1 MGQFGSFYS
10 SPTSDDFKQSGRSAL
25 NSETSRN
32 LVMCAVWV
40 ARWSS
45 RASLAQ
51 LAAEL
56 PAPRRAALL
65 ALLDLAFRCLEYK
78 GRKEILKCAQQNVRK
93 TTDIKAK
100 LEDVILGQGSAR
112 SDFIMRRK
120 GGGSSSVGAC
130 KRERWRKEWVRG
142 REAATSPAA
151 PLPDLSAALAAEAAL
166 TLLHTLETIVQSC
179 SNLECGQS
187 VCSGAL
193 QVVLRALQRNQS
205 VTVLQHMFATVRT
218 LILKLGWSCCG
229 EESGTCR
236 VLLRHCAALAG
247 PARAHAAAAL
257 YALMRH
263 HYQLG
268 NNFSRVKMQV
278 TMSLSSLVGTS
289 TTFSE
294 ESLRRALK
302 TILVYAEHD
311 AELQDTSFPEQVKD
325 LVFNL
330 HMILSDT
337 VKMKEFQE
345 DPEMLLDL
353 MHRIARGVSA

>member
-311 AELQDTSFPEQVKD
+311 AELQDTSFPEQVSG
-325 LVFNL
+325 NT
-330 HMILSDT
+330 IQTTSY
-337 VKMKEFQE
+337 
-345 DPEMLLDL
+345 
-353 MHRIARGVSA
+353 